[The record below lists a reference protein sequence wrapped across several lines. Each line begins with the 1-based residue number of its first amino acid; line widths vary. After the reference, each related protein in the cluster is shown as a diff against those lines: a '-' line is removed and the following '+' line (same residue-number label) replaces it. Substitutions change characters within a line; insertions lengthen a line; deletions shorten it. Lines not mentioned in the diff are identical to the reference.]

1 MAKDNAPPTGTLYW
15 LQAIL
20 RDERL
25 NPTETLLLVALADH
39 VGADDRA
46 WPSIAT
52 LARLARCSYG
62 TARRHLTELE
72 SKGVVNRSQRRR
84 PDGGKSTYEY
94 HLRREF
100 FGDPPLDLRG
110 PSAHPDARTLRA
122 PSARAEVPNEPSN
135 ELAATPRADCA
146 RGCVDGWMTREA
158 EAGYSFLTP
167 CECNPQEQSA

>member
-15 LQAIL
+15 LQTIL

-52 LARLARCSYG
+52 LARLSRCSYG

-84 PDGGKSTYEY
+84 PDGGHSTYEY

-110 PSAHPDARTLRA
+110 PPAHPDARTPRA
-122 PSARAEVPNEPSN
+122 PGARAEVPNEPSN
-135 ELAATPRADCA
+135 EVTAPPRAVCA
-146 RGCVDGWMTREA
+146 RGCVDGWTMREA
-158 EAGYSFLTP
+158 EAGYSFLAP